1 MVTIESSISNV
12 CSQMEEMSVVFM
24 KDIIVYGRGVYWKRK
39 KDTIMRDYNVVAF
52 IDSHIKD
59 RACVM
64 QDDIPV
70 YSPAYAVTANL
81 EIYIMVTNR
90 YMNEMIHTLQDLGV
104 SEGRIKTGLL
114 IEPSFNVAEK
124 LLVEL
129 GSEIRILPSGIEI
142 NCSKGTFIFNDADK
156 FRSIMRR
163 LLSDKDPF
171 IKHLIRMPVKPFSRQ
186 FGNET
191 GKPIDRY
198 YIENFLDDHKH
209 FIHGDVMEIAN
220 HTYTYQFGHDI
231 RHAFALHI
239 NGWGDENTVIGNL
252 VTGEGIQEN
261 FVDCFICTQ
270 TLQMIYN
277 IHNVVKNIYK
287 ALKPRGTLLLTGS
300 GISQLSMNDY
310 DNWGEFWRF
319 TEKSMRKLM
328 EEYFGQANV
337 HVQAYGNVKTS
348 ICFLYGVCQEELEE
362 EDFKYNDEQY
372 PLIVTAVCKKA

>member
-1 MVTIESSISNV
+1 M
-12 CSQMEEMSVVFM
+12 VFM

-39 KDTIMRDYNVVAF
+39 KNAIMRDYNVVAF

-59 RACVM
+59 GDCVM

-70 YSPAYAVTANL
+70 YSPSYALNTDL
-81 EIYIMVTNR
+81 DIYIMTTNR
-90 YMNEMIHTLQDLGV
+90 YMNEMIHTLQDLGIR
-104 SEGRIKTGLL
+104 EGRIKTGLL
-114 IEPSFNVAEK
+114 IEPSFNAAEK
-124 LLVEL
+124 LLIEL
-129 GSEIRILPSGIEI
+129 GSEIRILPLGIEI
-142 NCSKGTFIFNDADK
+142 KCSEGTFIFNDADK
-156 FRSIMRR
+156 FKSIMRG
-163 LLSDKDPF
+163 LLVNKDPF
-171 IKHLIRMPVKPFSRQ
+171 IKQLIQIPIEPFSRQ

-198 YIENFLDDHKH
+198 YIEKFLYDHKDL
-209 FIHGDVMEIAN
+209 IHGDVMEIAN
-220 HTYTYQFGHDI
+220 RTYTYQFGHDV
-231 RHAFALHI
+231 RHAYALHV
-239 NGWGDENTVIGNL
+239 NGWGDENTIIGNL

-270 TLQMIYN
+270 TLQVIYN
-277 IHNVVKNIYK
+277 INDVVRNIYN
-287 ALKPRGTLLLTGS
+287 ALRPGGYLLLTGS

-319 TEKSMRKLM
+319 TEKSMGKLM
-328 EEYFGQANV
+328 GKYFNQDKV